1 MSSEPDASSHI
12 LHATRLLLGRAP
24 TTDAADGVVEK
35 WGRYV
40 VELLDGLKARR
51 PEFLSL
57 PEVISVIDLLQDI
70 VDARRNVSWLV
81 WGGDWLPGTVI
92 EQCLSRL
99 PAAVNDSTLPPLPT
113 KTVKLLPQV
122 TIMKAAVPV
131 PVSVAALNLGPEE
144 ELDATCRV
152 KRAAP
157 EKSSP
162 SKSSPSKS
170 SPSKSFS
177 SCEPPTK
184 RARYT
189 TSVSLPKSI
198 KGKSLVAQLDLN
210 SLREPRKV
218 LHECESC
225 ESRKKLCL
233 TVTKK
238 GVILDRCAQC
248 IIDHK
253 RCDWKQGHLEEN
265 QAYHEES
272 SSFYDPVGT
281 AKLSKVAVSASRS
294 ASATTSVPAI
304 KSVPAP
310 TMTSVHTNISDHE
323 PITSPIRL
331 PCGPKSAI
339 KRRVSGLHTHASL
352 PPPPSGTLTLPTQ
365 ALSSSPVAPT
375 PLSIPCPPAND
386 TVILESEMTVGTG
399 DSPPAN
405 GDETLEAIVGWNP
418 RIAELLRSSYQ
429 ASCERRQSIYVNKGP
444 GEGST

>member
-12 LHATRLLLGRAP
+12 LHAARLLLGRAP

-40 VELLDGLKARR
+40 VELLDGLKAKQ

-70 VDARRNVSWLV
+70 VDARRDVSWLV

-99 PAAVNDSTLPPLPT
+99 PAAVNDSTLPPPPPT

-122 TIMKAAVPV
+122 TIVKAAVPV
-131 PVSVAALNLGPEE
+131 PASVAALNLGSEE

-152 KRAAP
+152 KRTAP

-162 SKSSPSKS
+162 SKSS
-170 SPSKSFS
+170 S

-189 TSVSLPKSI
+189 PSVSLPKSI

-218 LHECESC
+218 LHECDSC

-253 RCDWKQGHLEEN
+253 KCEWKQGHLEEN

-281 AKLSKVAVSASRS
+281 AKLSKVTVPASRS
-294 ASATTSVPAI
+294 APATTSVPAT
-304 KSVPAP
+304 KSVHAP
-310 TMTSVHTNISDHE
+310 TTAPVHTNIPDHE

-339 KRRVSGLHTHASL
+339 KRQVSGLHTHASL
-352 PPPPSGTLTLPTQ
+352 PLPPSGTLTLPPSGTLTLPTP
-365 ALSSSPVAPT
+365 ALSNSPVAPT
-375 PLSIPCPPAND
+375 PLSIPFPPAND
-386 TVILESEMTVGTG
+386 TVILESEMTAGAG

-405 GDETLEAIVGWNP
+405 DDETLEAIVGWNP

-429 ASCERRQSIYVNKGP
+429 ASCERRQRLYVNEGP
-444 GEGST
+444 GEGSM